1 MIGILYFINN
11 NEYIIHHPI
20 YGFKVIHSIDNIDK
34 NIIWIS
40 NLKDIKFENIKKED
54 FFNIK
59 FKEIIYFFNI
69 DKLNAPEQFKVISK
83 LFNAVVE
90 IFKEEYSFL
99 NLKVD
104 ELKKIDN
111 FSDIFF
117 KSKIKHDLIKNE
129 EILEKIDNNFNKK
142 IELKKFVHNN
152 FFVSYFQSYDFIK
165 SLFEIN
171 FPFGEYEIL
180 DSKDFS
186 KSDDPFIVINSI
198 QKDTCFFM
206 QCEIENSKFM
216 ELFFPEKNN
225 DSWFSSLEL
234 SFLKNKCNLKF
245 KKIII
250 FKNNFKLKDVIRTRL
265 KNNYFNF
272 AFEVFSLNLI
282 KSIKNNNINLI
293 NLWLESYEKIYFLNK
308 SLYLMEKDVEI
319 VYFSGNKVLIGI
331 DNINQI
337 ELLEKN
343 NLMYPV
349 KLVRYI
355 LNN

>member
-11 NEYIIHHPI
+11 NEYIIHHPVL
-20 YGFKVIHSIDNIDK
+20 GFKIISSIDNIDK
-34 NIIWIS
+34 NVVWIS
-40 NLKDIKFENIKKED
+40 NIKDIKYDNIKKED

-83 LFNAVVE
+83 LFNAVIE
-90 IFKEEYSFL
+90 IFKEEYSFF

-104 ELKKIDN
+104 ELKKIEN
-111 FSDIFF
+111 FSEILF
-117 KSKIKHDLIKNE
+117 KSKIKYDLIKNY
-129 EILEKIDNNFNKK
+129 EILEKIDNDFNKK
-142 IELKKFVHNN
+142 IELKKFFHNN

-171 FPFGEYEIL
+171 FPTGKYEVL
-180 DSKDFS
+180 DAEDFS
-186 KSDDPFIVINSI
+186 KSEDPFVVMNSI
-198 QKDTCFFM
+198 NKDTCFFM
-206 QCEIENSKFM
+206 QCDIEDSKFI
-216 ELFFPEKNN
+216 ELFFPEKDKN
-225 DSWFSSLEL
+225 SWFSSLEL
-234 SFLKNKCNLKF
+234 SLLKNKCNLKF

-250 FKNNFKLKDVIRTRL
+250 FESSFKLKDLIITRL

-272 AFEVFSLNLI
+272 AFEIFSLNLI
-282 KSIKNNNINLI
+282 KSIKNNNNNLI

-308 SLYLMEKDVEI
+308 SLNLMEKDIEI

-337 ELLEKN
+337 EILEKN
-343 NLMYPV
+343 SLMYPV